1 MVKVTEKEMEFLQE
15 IVTSDFS
22 YDGWGFTDYIT
33 DYDYDMKVVRGLIS
47 SLVQKGIITH
57 EENSGVTD
65 EKGRYMACAEIAE
78 EYSDIKNHKL
88 INIEVA

>member
-1 MVKVTEKEMEFLQE
+1 MVKVTEKENEFLQE

-47 SLVQKGIITH
+47 SLVQKGIIEH
-57 EENSGVTD
+57 LSNSGVTD
-65 EKGRYMACAEIAE
+65 EKGRYMALVEIAE